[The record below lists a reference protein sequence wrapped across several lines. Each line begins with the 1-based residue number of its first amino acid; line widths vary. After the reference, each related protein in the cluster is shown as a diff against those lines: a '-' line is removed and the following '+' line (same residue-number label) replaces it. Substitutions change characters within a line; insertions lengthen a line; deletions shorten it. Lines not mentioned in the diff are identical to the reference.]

1 MMVWSIN
8 LFILSIGIFIVG
20 MYRPI
25 FIFFWMEKPGRL
37 AISFFSIL
45 IFMIAATM
53 YGEAQREIQNFKQ
66 EQAQLK
72 NKTNDNIA
80 PTVVTEDVT
89 EKK

>member
-20 MYRPI
+20 MFRPI
-25 FIFFWMEKPGRL
+25 FILFWMEKPGRL
-37 AISFFSIL
+37 AISFLSVL

-66 EQAQLK
+66 DQVQLK
-72 NKTNDNIA
+72 KQTNVDKA
-80 PTVVTEDVT
+80 PTVVIEDAN
-89 EKK
+89 EKN